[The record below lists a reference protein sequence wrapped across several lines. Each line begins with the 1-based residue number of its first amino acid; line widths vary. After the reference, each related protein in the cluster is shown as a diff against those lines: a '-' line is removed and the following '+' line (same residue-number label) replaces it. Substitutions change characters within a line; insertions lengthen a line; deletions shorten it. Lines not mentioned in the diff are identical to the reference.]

1 MRVDRAYVGLRQRR
15 QGRWRLGAALVVVAV
30 VCAGGCRRSTTA
42 EPGGGGEHEP
52 PTPTLGSRYAVDF
65 SARNEGCRGIPLGG
79 FDGHAALELAD
90 DGEATLDLE
99 MRAEDVFAGVAMT
112 LSPETE
118 RRASE
123 PVRCRWSGRG
133 RRTPASFEGI
143 LELAGD
149 DAACGQTRRLSL
161 ACAPWSM
168 MVADADADADADR
181 NGDGEGTRAPV
192 DAIRCEL
199 RGAYPEALWV
209 LESGGVIILGATP
222 LRSEIELHG
231 LGGSTQRLS
240 RGADVGSAAAE

>member
-1 MRVDRAYVGLRQRR
+1 M
-15 QGRWRLGAALVVVAV
+15 VAV
-30 VCAGGCRRSTTA
+30 VAGGCRGSTTA
-42 EPGGGGEHEP
+42 EPGGGGEYEP
-52 PTPTLGSRYAVDF
+52 PTPTLRSRYAVDF
-65 SARNEGCRGIPLGG
+65 SARNQGCRGIPLGG
-79 FDGHAALELAD
+79 YDGQATLALA

-123 PVRCRWSGRG
+123 PVRCRWRGRG

-161 ACAPWSM
+161 ACAPWSTM
-168 MVADADADADADR
+168 IADADR
-181 NGDGEGTRAPV
+181 DGGGEGTRAPV
-192 DAIRCEL
+192 DVIRCEL

-240 RGADVGSAAAE
+240 RGADVGSSAAE